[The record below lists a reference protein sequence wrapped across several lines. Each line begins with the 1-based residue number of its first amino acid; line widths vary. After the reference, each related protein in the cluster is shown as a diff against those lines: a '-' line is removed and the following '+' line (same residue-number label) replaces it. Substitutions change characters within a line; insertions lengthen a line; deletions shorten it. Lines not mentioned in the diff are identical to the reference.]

1 MGSPRMSLKRS
12 LLLSTFAALSLFSTS
27 ALAQG
32 NNKPPPPAP
41 TTPITTPRDQKSQ
54 SQSSST
60 PSSQSSS
67 IPSSQTTPSSLP
79 ALSSST
85 SAASTGPPPKLSG
98 LPTLSKT
105 VDNSVPTYP
114 PPSPPPVQNAPFM
127 NRSTLPNGTVFIAVG
142 AILGLFGAAILLW
155 RGIVAYLLKRS
166 VEKAAIAQH
175 TTNDKLAAS
184 FPAPPDTFYKY
195 TDESSP
201 SLTAGL
207 VTGRGQRRTT
217 RGPIPSQ
224 TPSATN
230 LFFSPTAAGGA
241 AGSLN
246 SASRNSSFL
255 PSGFYAA
262 TSAAPAGAGAAQ
274 GHGQSIS
281 LSNLNPASAGNRGS
295 HVPVRQTPPDSP
307 ELAPRTTPPH
317 APPGRANNFSTSSI
331 SLNRPP
337 SGRAPS
343 AYLDDLL
350 DDQPGAFPPA
360 APQGGGG
367 HYRGFSGGQ
376 QPRF

>member
-1 MGSPRMSLKRS
+1 MGSSRMSLRRS
-12 LLLSTFAALSLFSTS
+12 LLISTFAALSLFST
-27 ALAQG
+27 AAHAQG
-32 NNKPPPPAP
+32 NNKPTETTTT
-41 TTPITTPRDQKSQ
+41 TTPTPTSTTAKDQK
-54 SQSSST
+54 T
-60 PSSQSSS
+60 T
-67 IPSSQTTPSSLP
+67 QTTTSKTSTTSLP

-85 SAASTGPPPKLSG
+85 TSSSSTSTGAPPKLTG

-114 PPSPPPVQNAPFM
+114 PPSPPPMQNAPFM
-127 NRSTLPNGTVFIAVG
+127 NRSTLPDGTVFIAVG
-142 AILGLFGAAILLW
+142 AILGLFGAAILIW

-166 VEKAAIAQH
+166 VEKAALAQH
-175 TTNDKLAAS
+175 TTNDKVASS
-184 FPAPPDTFYKY
+184 FPPPPETFYKY
-195 TDESSP
+195 TDESSA
-201 SLTAGL
+201 SLGL
-207 VTGRGQRRTT
+207 VSGRGQRRTT

-224 TPSATN
+224 TPSTTN

-241 AGSLN
+241 GGGGSM
-246 SASRNSSFL
+246 NSSNRHSTFL

-262 TSAAPAGAGAAQ
+262 TSAAPAPAGQ
-274 GHGQSIS
+274 GHGPSIS
-281 LSNLNPASAGNRGS
+281 LSNLNPAGNRGS
-295 HVPVRQTPPDSP
+295 HVPVRQTPPESP

-317 APPGRANNFSTSSI
+317 GHPVRANNFSTSSI

-367 HYRGFSGGQ
+367 HYRGASGQ